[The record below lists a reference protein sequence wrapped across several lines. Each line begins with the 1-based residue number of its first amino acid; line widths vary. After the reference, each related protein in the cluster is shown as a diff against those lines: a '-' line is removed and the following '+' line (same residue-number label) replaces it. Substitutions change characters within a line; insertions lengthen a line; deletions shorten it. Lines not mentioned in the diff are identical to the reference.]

1 MTSAAGVDSLIAA
14 WLGHLSVEK
23 GVSANTLSNYRRDLK
38 RYRDW
43 LVSAGKTDLADV
55 TTADVEAYVADLRRG
70 DPSVGQR
77 QSKPSRI
84 ASVILGDGGIRL
96 HHSPFV
102 GCYVVLSIT
111 SRAKSR
117 YCCAP

>member
-1 MTSAAGVDSLIAA
+1 MTSTAGVDSLIAA

-70 DPSVGQR
+70 DPSVGR
-77 QSKPSRI
+77 APLAASSSGRALVVGYISLACSR
-84 ASVILGDGGIRL
+84 
-96 HHSPFV
+96 
-102 GCYVVLSIT
+102 GC
-111 SRAKSR
+111 
-117 YCCAP
+117 